1 MERNGVCLDGK
12 ERRGGAG
19 AAKWCAM
26 ENNWVITY
34 LPIPKKGLYFIPL
47 PGGMVHS
54 KKGLLG
60 VLIYDFTFNIQD
72 ESCLLN
78 IYTKKLQKRTIEEFE
93 ELNRV
98 HLYSHKSLTE
108 ADGVPTLSMLKAS
121 VVLCRKCSE

>member
-19 AAKWCAM
+19 AGKWCAM

-34 LPIPKKGLYFIPL
+34 LPI

-78 IYTKKLQKRTIEEFE
+78 IYTKKLQKRTIAEFE

-108 ADGVPTLSMLKAS
+108 ADGVPFQRC
-121 VVLCRKCSE
+121 LC